1 MTPDEREGS
10 ADTGLKDDVLI
21 GGLFLIPLDTQGI
34 SYHPLLDS
42 AIRIMVE
49 RVHIHRAE
57 AIYQRVGIPT
67 FPNRGSALQD
77 RIQP

>member
-49 RVHIHRAE
+49 RVHIHRTE

-67 FPNRGSALQD
+67 FPNRGCALQD
-77 RIQP
+77 RV